1 MRLRFAILAA
11 VAALAFGASGAVIDT
26 DVRTGTLPNG
36 FTYYLQ
42 HNANPAATADFF
54 FAQRVGSVNE
64 DDDQRGLAHFLEHM
78 CFNGTEHFPGNSLIT
93 YLESIGVK
101 FGAHLNA
108 YTSTDETVYNI
119 CKVPVARPSVLDSCL
134 LILRDWSC
142 ALSLDS
148 AGIDAERGIIVNEWR
163 QRNTASN
170 RMLERAFPRLY
181 AGSPYGE
188 RLPIGRMEV
197 VGNFPPATL
206 RRFYDKWY
214 IPANQAVIV
223 VGDIDVDAMESQI
236 RRIFGAVPAR
246 RSAASQAVELTPVP
260 VADSFTAVVESDPEQ
275 GVEMLQLYFRMPAAP
290 VDAGGAIRRR
300 VLGDMA
306 ATMLAARFAD
316 VEVSPDCPHN
326 SLGIGEVRYLMSR
339 GEQAL
344 TMRGVVKPGRE
355 SDALRLW
362 YGELLRAMRHGF
374 GDAEL
379 ADARRDLI
387 ASATEEARNAASATN
402 TVRARRAV
410 RHFLDGGCA
419 MSQDEWLARL
429 KETAAG
435 VTSGDI
441 VAYLRSAAADAP
453 RGAVALL
460 YRPRSEKSDSAVEAE
475 LRGAF
480 AETAGRA
487 FEPYSG
493 SSRTLSLMTEL
504 PAPGTLEAVD
514 SLAVYG
520 ARVYELSNGIRL
532 IAKRTDCKPGQIYI
546 RGYSPGGLS
555 VIYDEADV
563 PSLRVAAEL
572 AAAMPHGSL
581 SAAEMQRVL
590 DENSVKV
597 SASLGNTEESIEAS
611 ATRAGFETAL
621 QAIYLRATAVRPDS
635 AAFAN
640 FVDAQRASVNNRR
653 LNPVQ
658 IMGDSIHYTIY
669 NRHPLAAHQTLGD
682 VDRIDLGRAL
692 GAFRDRFA
700 DMSDFTFMIV
710 GDFDTDSLEL
720 LAARY
725 LASLPGGGRR
735 EQARD
740 FGYRYTPY
748 SFQSRFSRPME
759 APQSIVYSFY
769 SGDVD
774 YTLDNLLCATAFGQL
789 LRARLL
795 ADLRED
801 RAWTYSVKAHCAVNP
816 GVSAGQGA
824 QVMMPTY
831 IKVTPGHESETL
843 DAVNATV
850 AALAAPGGIT
860 DDELS
865 GIRQFLIKNH
875 EESLRDNAYWL
886 KVIKIYDRDGIDTD
900 TGFDA
905 AVGRLT
911 PEAVGAFGRR
921 YLLPANRA
929 ALIMTPAEERVL
941 QNRRM

>member
-1 MRLRFAILAA
+1 MRLRFSAILA
-11 VAALAFGASGAVIDT
+11 VAALAFGARGAIIDT

-42 HNANPAATADFF
+42 HNDNPAGTADFF

-64 DDDQRGLAHFLEHM
+64 DEDQRGLAHFLEHM
-78 CFNGTEHFPGNSLIT
+78 CFNGSAHFPGNSLIT

-119 CKVPVARPSVLDSCL
+119 CKVPVARPSTVDSCL

-181 AGSPYGE
+181 PGSAYGE

-197 VGNFPPATL
+197 VENFPAATL

-223 VGDIDVDAMESQI
+223 VGDIDLDAVEAAVRSTFGSVPE
-236 RRIFGAVPAR
+236 RRSADYQTVSLGAVPV
-246 RSAASQAVELTPVP
+246 SDTFNV
-260 VADSFTAVVESDPEQ
+260 VVESDPEQ
-275 GVEMLQLYFRMPAAP
+275 GVEMLQLYFRMPPAP
-290 VDAGGAIRRR
+290 VAADSAVRRR

-306 ATMLAARFAD
+306 ATMIAARFAD
-316 VEVSPDCPHN
+316 IEASPECPHN
-326 SLGIGEVRYLMSR
+326 SLGIGEVKYLMSR

-355 SDALRLW
+355 ADALRLW

-379 ADARRDLI
+379 AEARRDLV
-387 ASATEEARNAASATN
+387 ASATEQARNAASAPSTA
-402 TVRARRAV
+402 RARRAV
-410 RHFLDGGCA
+410 RHFLDGGSA
-419 MSQDEWLARL
+419 MDQDTWLAL
-429 KETAAG
+429 MKETAAG
-435 VTSGDI
+435 VTSAD
-441 VAYLRSAAADAP
+441 VVDYLRSAAGQAP

-460 YRPRSEKSDSAVEAE
+460 YRPRSQKTDAEAE
-475 LRGAF
+475 SDLRAAF
-480 AETAGRA
+480 DAAAAADYEPYAGR
-487 FEPYSG
+487 
-493 SSRTLSLMTEL
+493 SRMQSLMS
-504 PAPGTLEAVD
+504 APPVAGLITPVD

-520 ARVYELSNGIRL
+520 ARVYSLSNGIRL
-532 IAKRTDCKPGQIYI
+532 IARQTDYKPGQIYI

-555 VIYDEADV
+555 VVYDQADV

-572 AAAMPHGSL
+572 AAAMPHGDL
-581 SAAEMQRVL
+581 SAADFQRVL

-597 SASLGNTEESIEAS
+597 SASIGNTEESIEAS

-658 IMGDSIHYTIY
+658 VMGDSIHFTIY
-669 NRHPLAAHQTLGD
+669 NRHPLAAHQTLAD
-682 VDRIDLGRAL
+682 VDRIDLAKAVGT
-692 GAFRDRFA
+692 FRDRFA

-725 LASLPGGGRR
+725 LASLPGGGRQ

-748 SFQSRFSRPME
+748 SFENRFARKME
-759 APQSIVYSFY
+759 SPQAVVYSFY

-774 YTLDNLLCATAFGQL
+774 YSLDNILCATAFGQL
-789 LRARLL
+789 LRSRLL

-801 RAWTYSVKAHCAVNP
+801 KAWTYSVKAHCAVNP

-843 DAVNATV
+843 DAVNATI
-850 AALAAPGGIT
+850 AALAAPGGIS

-875 EESLRDNAYWL
+875 GESVRDNAYWL
-886 KVIKIYDRDGIDTD
+886 KVIKIYERDGIDTD
-900 TGFDA
+900 TGFDE

-911 PEAVGAFGRR
+911 PEAVGAFARR

-929 ALIMTPAEERVL
+929 ALVMSAE
-941 QNRRM
+941 